1 MFAGPMVWYQKFEY
15 AVGHWL
21 QKASEHVFGCVL
33 CCPGC
38 FSLFRASALVDDNVL
53 KTYTRE
59 PEEGKHLVQYEQ
71 GEDRWLCTLLLKRGY
86 KIDYCAGADA
96 KTFAPEAFEEFFIQ
110 RRRWSPS
117 TIANMLDLVM
127 SWREIVKNN
136 SYIYRVFMLYQF
148 IMVVTSLLAP
158 STVIILIAGSFN
170 SVLQIGSWQSFIVAV
185 GPVVA
190 FAVSCFT
197 CSQKKQLLFAGLL
210 TTLYT
215 FVMIIVTIGMILNIV
230 TESIT
235 SPNILFL
242 AFVAG
247 VFVVAAFIHPK
258 EFSCIFPGILYYV
271 TVPATFIFLTVF
283 FVCNLNDV
291 SWGTREKKSND
302 DQANT
307 EKSIFELLRTIFT
320 SWLKEKIEPKQ
331 ETPTP
336 EARLKEKIEPKQDTP
351 TPVAE
356 QEQQVAVNENIYD
369 IVGEENMG
377 SRSCEPHWYNQ
388 LPNYKEENLSVQ
400 ENLFWEN
407 TIEKYLKPLESNKEL
422 QDKFKRELIELRNKC
437 VYGFF
442 MLNLMLAIVVLQLQV
457 SREALTPFFI
467 VGKYEPV
474 SVILLAI
481 FGILLVV
488 QVGGMLMHRWGT
500 FLHLISS
507 TELKSQ
513 KENVYEL
520 AFERSQDTYE
530 GQTESEPVELQPD
543 YSDSDDSEEV
553 YASGSGAYNMYGR
566 HVRRTFDT
574 VHPVER
580 PRHYRGM
587 LRNIGFQENGRN
599 QKYRLSERNREPRGG
614 HPEFRPANRYQA
626 RYSRD
631 GMSPLP

>member
-1 MFAGPMVWYQKFEY
+1 MVWYQKFEY

-127 SWREIVKNN
+127 SWREIVENN
-136 SYIYRVFMLYQF
+136 SHIYRIFMLYEF
-148 IMVVTSLLAP
+148 IMVITSLLAP

-170 SVLQIGSWQSFIVAV
+170 SVLQIGSWQSFLVAI

-190 FAVSCFT
+190 FAVTCFT

-235 SPNILFL
+235 SPNVLFL

-302 DQANT
+302 DQGNT

-320 SWLKEKIEPKQ
+320 RWLKEKIEFKQ

-336 EARLKEKIEPKQDTP
+336 EAK
-351 TPVAE
+351 
-356 QEQQVAVNENIYD
+356 QEQQVTVNEDIYD
-369 IVGEENMG
+369 TIREGNIETK
-377 SRSCEPHWYNQ
+377 SCEPHWYSQ
-388 LPNYKEENLSVQ
+388 LPNYKEENMSAE

-422 QDKFKRELIELRNKC
+422 QNKFKRELIELRNKC
-437 VYGFF
+437 VFGFF
-442 MLNLMLAIVVLQLQV
+442 MLNLMLAIVLLQLQV

-474 SVILLAI
+474 SIILLVL

-507 TELKSQ
+507 TELTSQ

-530 GQTESEPVELQPD
+530 GQTESEPIELQPD

-553 YASGSGAYNMYGR
+553 NASASGAYNMYGR

-574 VHPVER
+574 VRFVSR
-580 PRHYRGM
+580 PHRNNGM
-587 LRNIGFQENGRN
+587 PRNEEFQENGRN
-599 QKYRLSERNREPRGG
+599 PKYRLTDRNGEPRDG
-614 HPEFRPANRYQA
+614 HPEFRPAYRYRT
-626 RYSRD
+626 RYNQGR
-631 GMSPLP
+631 MSPLP